1 MWRGEGF
8 FFGSTR
14 SVSRRR
20 NDDHDDDDGQK
31 QPTRES
37 VRCPFLV
44 GDGGSREGGAPAS
57 RPRGSR
63 PRARLDAHLLLRQ
76 AERHQQALPQPHAG
90 VGGGRSA
97 GACAPRARV
106 WGRARSAAAR
116 HASARL
122 RFQLDRRGVG
132 RARARKKGGSR
143 RGRIQFAPTPPV
155 YPRHAS
161 PKWAAITGAANATDT
176 GCVAFD
182 PRRAAFCDTP
192 RAVDREIPPRR
203 LPPIHPIRATRKH
216 SMSRALDRRPV
227 ALVTSFPL
235 TTSSPVFS
243 HTFSPPYTRRRMAV
257 TTAAAAAAGSAL
269 PR

>member
-1 MWRGEGF
+1 MPF
-8 FFGSTR
+8 
-14 SVSRRR
+14 SRRGR
-20 NDDHDDDDGQK
+20 
-31 QPTRES
+31 RI
-37 VRCPFLV
+37 
-44 GDGGSREGGAPAS
+44 A
-57 RPRGSR
+57 RGR
-63 PRARLDAHLLLRQ
+63 G
-76 AERHQQALPQPHAG
+76 AG
-90 VGGGRSA
+90 VAAAGIASPRPPRRAPSSSPGRAPPAGSSTAPCGRGGGRSA

-176 GCVAFD
+176 GCVAHTTLGARPFAT
-182 PRRAAFCDTP
+182 RRAPSIA
-192 RAVDREIPPRR
+192 RSRLVDFLRSIPSARRESTRCLERSIDARSR
-203 LPPIHPIRATRKH
+203 L
-216 SMSRALDRRPV
+216 
-227 ALVTSFPL
+227 
-235 TTSSPVFS
+235 
-243 HTFSPPYTRRRMAV
+243 SPPFRSQPPLPSSRTLFTASYTRRRMAA

-269 PR
+269 PP